1 MSIIPSEIIEHNT
14 YILHHLT
21 NIILH
26 ITPHL
31 NTTFHQTIL
40 QRHPSTYHIDTV
52 FITPYTNTIIHHVIP
67 YQLHSTSHTDPIF
80 TPTHHTSPYSQQSTS
95 SSSYS
100 HPISLVLRAILV
112 QAHAA
117 IIFTHITIV
126 IIKLKCNQ
134 QVNNQQ
140 TSLSLMLPS
149 SKIEMKSQFIQAT
162 LVTFNQVTIVT
173 KLYQTINKQHPS
185 LSLIFIH
192 HTEGHKTTYLV

>member
-1 MSIIPSEIIEHNT
+1 MSIIPGEIIEHNT

-31 NTTFHQTIL
+31 NTTFHHTIL
-40 QRHPSTYHIDTV
+40 QRQLSTHHIDTV

-67 YQLHSTSHTDPIF
+67 YQSHSTNHTDPIF

-112 QAHAA
+112 HAA

-126 IIKLKCNQ
+126 IIQLKCNQ

-149 SKIEMKSQFIQAT
+149 FKVEMKSQFIHAT

-173 KLYQTINKQHPS
+173 KVVSYYKQTTSITFTH
-185 LSLIFIH
+185 IH
-192 HTEGHKTTYLV
+192 SPHRGP